1 VPSVK
6 HIKVLG
12 TGCPKCSQLADN
24 VKVAADQLGVE
35 YELEKIT
42 AISEIMQHGVM
53 MTPGLVVD
61 DEVKSSGK
69 VLNVEQ
75 IKAML
80 Q

>member
-1 VPSVK
+1 MK

-53 MTPGLVVD
+53 MTPSLVVD
-61 DEVKSSGK
+61 NEVKSSGK

>member
-1 VPSVK
+1 VK

>member
-1 VPSVK
+1 
-6 HIKVLG
+6 
-12 TGCPKCSQLADN
+12 

>member
-1 VPSVK
+1 MK
-6 HIKVLG
+6 HIKILG
-12 TGCPKCSQLADN
+12 PGCPKCRQLADN
-24 VKVAADQLGVE
+24 VKVAVDQLGVE
-35 YELEKIT
+35 YELEKVT
-42 AISEIMQHGVM
+42 AINEIMQHGVM

-75 IKAML
+75 IKTML

>member
-1 VPSVK
+1 MK
-6 HIKVLG
+6 HIKILG
-12 TGCPKCSQLADN
+12 PGCPKCRQLADN
-24 VKVAADQLGVE
+24 VKVAVDQLGVE
-35 YELEKIT
+35 CELEKIT
-42 AISEIMQHGVM
+42 AINEIMQHGVM

-75 IKAML
+75 IKVML

>member
-1 VPSVK
+1 MK
-6 HIKVLG
+6 HIKILG
-12 TGCPKCSQLADN
+12 TGCPKCRQLADN

-35 YELEKIT
+35 CELEKVT
-42 AISEIMQHGVM
+42 EISRIMQHGVM
-53 MTPGLVVD
+53 MTPGLIVD
-61 DEVKSSGK
+61 DELKSSGK

>member
-1 VPSVK
+1 VK
-6 HIKVLG
+6 RIKILG

-24 VKVAADQLGVE
+24 VKAAADQLGVE

-61 DEVKSSGK
+61 DEVRSSGK

-75 IKAML
+75 IKSIL

>member
-1 VPSVK
+1 VLSVK
-6 HIKVLG
+6 RIKILG
-12 TGCPKCSQLADN
+12 TGCPKCRQLADN
-24 VKVAADQLGVE
+24 VKVAVDQLGVE
-35 YELEKIT
+35 YELEKVT
-42 AISEIMQHGVM
+42 EISKIMQQGVM
-53 MTPGLVVD
+53 LTPGLVVD

>member
-1 VPSVK
+1 MK
-6 HIKVLG
+6 RIKILG
-12 TGCPKCSQLADN
+12 TGCPKCRQLADN

-35 YELEKIT
+35 CELEKVT
-42 AISEIMQHGVM
+42 ELSEIMQHGVM

>member
-1 VPSVK
+1 MK

-12 TGCPKCSQLADN
+12 TGCPKCSPLADN
-24 VKVAADQLGVE
+24 VKIAADQLGVE

-53 MTPGLVVD
+53 MTPSLVVD
-61 DEVKSSGK
+61 NEVKSSGK